1 MAQAFRPTAETI
13 TLACTA
19 ISASTTVLR
28 QEPMQLRIYNAGPND
43 VFIRLGNGA
52 LTAVVA
58 TDMPIP
64 AGAVEV
70 FTKNAA
76 GSVAGICAGT
86 GTATVYLTAGEGE

>member
-1 MAQAFRPTAETI
+1 MGLPFRLTADTI

-19 ISASTTVLR
+19 ASASTTVLR

-43 VFIRLGNGA
+43 VFVRLGNGA
-52 LTAVVA
+52 LTAFVA

-64 AGAVEV
+64 AGAVEI

-86 GTATVYLTAGEGE
+86 GTATLDLTAGEGE